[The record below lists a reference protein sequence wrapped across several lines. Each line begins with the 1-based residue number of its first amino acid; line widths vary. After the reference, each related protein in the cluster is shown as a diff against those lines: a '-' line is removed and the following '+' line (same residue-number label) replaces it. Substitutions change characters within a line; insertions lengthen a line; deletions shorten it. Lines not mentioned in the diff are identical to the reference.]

1 MRSMIL
7 LPKRV
12 KNAKR
17 HIRGSHVYN
26 LKKEAARRRTKEQA
40 KNEAETDR
48 STVVTET
55 DRSTVVTDEVSW
67 LIPSSSMDTENNS
80 SSSFFSCSE
89 WKAVLDDVSGCH
101 YFYHTRTRETTWE
114 KPESFNEWRAVENDV
129 SGEISYYNVLTR
141 TTSLTNPH
149 KYSNKTNGIEDE
161 GNGIEIASPEQVS
174 ASLPVL
180 TCSHESEGEG
190 EDYNHHTRSG
200 DDALKLITQYYPE
213 VCSNVLLLRKLK
225 RLNKTGL
232 RTMQT
237 LIFSTCCPFD
247 EVRESI
253 ESLLKKIPTENK
265 EDVEVDTGVGV
276 NEGNRND
283 SSSAVP
289 QNHDEG
295 IELILNPSYA
305 GVRMAS
311 EENNLKQKQPPIV
324 YFAGRNDVT
333 IQYV

>member
-26 LKKEAARRRTKEQA
+26 LKKEAARRRTKEQV
-40 KNEAETDR
+40 KNEA
-48 STVVTET
+48 ET

-80 SSSFFSCSE
+80 SSSSFSRSE

-101 YFYHTRTRETTWE
+101 YFYHKHTRETRWE
-114 KPESFNEWRAVENDV
+114 KPESFNEWRAVENEV
-129 SGEISYYNVLTR
+129 SGEVSYYNVLTR

-149 KYSNKTNGIEDE
+149 KYFNKTNGMEDE
-161 GNGIEIASPEQVS
+161 GNRIGIGSAEQVS

-190 EDYNHHTRSG
+190 EDYNHHTSSG
-200 DDALKLITQYYPE
+200 DDALRLITQYYPE
-213 VCSNVLLLRKLK
+213 VCNNVLLLRKLK

-265 EDVEVDTGVGV
+265 EDVEVDIGVGV
-276 NEGNRND
+276 NEGKRND

-305 GVRMAS
+305 GVRVAS
-311 EENNLKQKQPPIV
+311 EEIRIENNLKQKHPPIV